1 MDAGRRAPTPTRLRK
16 SENQVDARVYL
27 CGGEEAADE
36 ATAMRVVR
44 TCVPRLQR
52 RTGGDSAGGIA
63 AAEVGGGG
71 GGGEEGLARERERES
86 EEEV

>member
-27 CGGEEAADE
+27 CGGEGADE
-36 ATAMRVVR
+36 ATAMRAVR

-63 AAEVGGGG
+63 AAAAAA
-71 GGGEEGLARERERES
+71 ARKG
-86 EEEV
+86 